1 MPKDSPVGRGR
12 FRDSKGSKTKREASS
27 GFGGRRAKPE
37 QPAEESHG
45 QGHQRV
51 SHQTLVILTQEIW
64 HLEYSLASG
73 CSIGEGLQGLPQ
85 ISECKNINVQF
96 LDKEPTDYFLGPRLQ
111 LGLSNKKE
119 ASAAHGES
127 RWRWSTN

>member
-1 MPKDSPVGRGR
+1 MV
-12 FRDSKGSKTKREASS
+12 
-27 GFGGRRAKPE
+27 
-37 QPAEESHG
+37 EECLQWPSHG

-85 ISECKNINVQF
+85 ISECKNIN
-96 LDKEPTDYFLGPRLQ
+96 
-111 LGLSNKKE
+111 
-119 ASAAHGES
+119 
-127 RWRWSTN
+127 